1 MYYIYYRRTNKQ
13 FHKSILRMK
22 KQFRLVNTISNY
34 IFRSLRSRGSLPS
47 LTHITKDYDQS
58 DMDPDIRTIVKKS
71 LGKKYIRVENDT
83 LQILLDQADKEM
95 VNCLFDIVLRV
106 FNVNILCI

>member
-1 MYYIYYRRTNKQ
+1 
-13 FHKSILRMK
+13 
-22 KQFRLVNTISNY
+22 
-34 IFRSLRSRGSLPS
+34 
-47 LTHITKDYDQS
+47 
-58 DMDPDIRTIVKKS
+58 MDPDIRTIVKKS